1 MANSLTM
8 SKRRLRE
15 IVTEELQ
22 NAQREKIN
30 RLPDS
35 KTISSLFE
43 SVRTGKLQYKQ
54 FEQKL
59 NTIINEAIM
68 TDEEIEE

>member
-1 MANSLTM
+1 MANSLTI

-43 SVRTGKLQYKQ
+43 SVRTGKLPFKQ

-59 NTIINEAIM
+59 NNIINEAIM
-68 TDEEIEE
+68 TDEEIE